1 MIKKNTHLC
10 IEQAIQ
16 KVCDEDL
23 VYELLIMLNSS
34 IEDDWSEFEKC
45 LNTNQ
50 YKRAANIL
58 HGMKGTIPIFS
69 NKNTEAAILKTE
81 SLLLGTNNEPALEQ
95 SIIELYSQMQGFM
108 SELKMWV
115 KMQNQLPVEPT

>member
-1 MIKKNTHLC
+1 MIKNTHLC

-23 VYELLIMLNSS
+23 VYELLNMLNSS
-34 IEDDWSEFEKC
+34 IEDDWSEFETC
-45 LNTNQ
+45 LSTSQ
-50 YKRAANIL
+50 YKQAANIL

-69 NKNTEAAILKTE
+69 NKNTEEAILKTE
-81 SLLLGTNNEPALEQ
+81 ALLLGSNNEPALEQ
-95 SIIELYSQMQGFM
+95 SIIELCSQMQGFM

>member
-50 YKRAANIL
+50 YKQAANIL

-69 NKNTEAAILKTE
+69 NKNTETAILKTE

-95 SIIELYSQMQGFM
+95 SIIELCSQMQGFM